1 MLLGGRADS
10 RIPAVD
16 SREMRNILA
25 PSIAFRTYLRLCYGG
40 AWQPRSHP
48 IAPWHNAVLK
58 SEDEIAAAVL
68 QAKALGLPLH
78 RDRAKNWD
86 SLAALDCLLG
96 CVPRTGAIL
105 DAGAALY
112 SMILPWLFLYGY
124 RNLTGIDVIYG
135 GVIRRGSI
143 RYEPGNLISTRFPNE
158 TFDAVT
164 CLSVIEHGVEPER
177 YFREMARI
185 LKPGGVLITSTDY
198 WADGR
203 DTQGKHAF
211 GAPVKVFSQ
220 VDIAAMLALATD
232 VGFRLTSPLDV
243 KCGAPAIRWL
253 GLTYTFICFSMT
265 RG

>member
-1 MLLGGRADS
+1 MARDRPAGHARSAPRARGAPRSPWPGDPGVVRHHCLDSGERRIRPSTFRASCRRHAGGSMLLGGRAHS

-124 RNLTGIDVIYG
+124 RNLTG
-135 GVIRRGSI
+135 
-143 RYEPGNLISTRFPNE
+143 T
-158 TFDAVT
+158 
-164 CLSVIEHGVEPER
+164 
-177 YFREMARI
+177 
-185 LKPGGVLITSTDY
+185 
-198 WADGR
+198 
-203 DTQGKHAF
+203 
-211 GAPVKVFSQ
+211 
-220 VDIAAMLALATD
+220 ATA
-232 VGFRLTSPLDV
+232 G
-243 KCGAPAIRWL
+243 
-253 GLTYTFICFSMT
+253 
-265 RG
+265 